1 MKAEENKTLSKNR
14 WLVIVLIVALIVGS
28 SCYLLGKSQG
38 ASKYIKE
45 QELNIALNKCEL
57 EALGDIEGPIYVT
70 GHKSPDTDT
79 VGSCIAYAALLQKL
93 GYDAKPVVLGR
104 INNESRY
111 VLEKANIEEPELLED
126 AGGCN
131 MVLVDHSEFEQS
143 ADGLSDAT
151 VIAIIDHHSDGS
163 VKTGNRLIYDARP
176 LGSTATIIWMRY
188 RNYGIEIDKD
198 TALAMI
204 GSIYSDT
211 EALSN
216 DTTTFADEEAVKA
229 LSKIAGF
236 SDLDTFWK
244 EMHEAALSYEGMT
257 DEEIF
262 HNDYKEYDCAG
273 VHYGIGVIKASDKET
288 AMDIADRMDEAMA
301 SAKRSSGM
309 DMVFAQ
315 IRYDVGDNTYTY
327 LLPSDEEALE
337 VLKAGF
343 GDTWEFDGKG
353 YLTSPG
359 VSRKSVVVP
368 VITEV
373 LNQFPHE

>member
-1 MKAEENKTLSKNR
+1 MNENKTINKSL
-14 WLVIVLIVALIVGS
+14 WLIITIILALIVGIG
-28 SCYLLGKSQG
+28 CFLLGKNQEK
-38 ASKYIKE
+38 SKYIKE
-45 QELNIALNKCEL
+45 QELSVALNRTEL

-79 VGSCIAYAALLQKL
+79 VGSCIAYARLLQKL

-104 INNESRY
+104 INNESKY
-111 VLEKANIEEPELLED
+111 VLEKAGIEAPELLED
-126 AGGCN
+126 ASGCN

-143 ADGLSDAT
+143 ADGLSDAN
-151 VIAIIDHHSDGS
+151 IISIIDHHSDGS

-176 LGSTATIIWMRY
+176 LGSTATIVWMRY
-188 RNYGIEIDKD
+188 RNYGIDIDKD

-216 DTTTFADEEAVKA
+216 DTVTFADEEAVKA
-229 LSKIAGF
+229 LSEIAGT
-236 SDLDTFWK
+236 SNLDTFWD

-257 DEEIF
+257 DEEILE
-262 HNDYKEYDCAG
+262 NDYKEYECAG

-288 AMDIADRMDEAMA
+288 AMDIAGRMEKALT
-301 SAKRSSGM
+301 SVKSSHGM

-315 IRYDVGDNTYTY
+315 IRYDDGEDTYTY
-327 LLPSDEEALE
+327 ILPSDDVAAE

-343 GDTWEFDGKG
+343 SETWEFDGKG
-353 YLTSPG
+353 YLTSPS
-359 VSRKSVVVP
+359 VSRKSGIVP